1 MATMRV
7 KDGVAAVV
15 FAPDGTTTLLAAGM
29 AFDDADPV
37 VRTHPSFFQADAK
50 AGAAPQRI
58 TAVAIEDASAAPG
71 HLRNR

>member
-37 VRTHPSFFQADAK
+37 VRTHPSFFQSDTK
-50 AGAAPQRI
+50 APAPAARV
-58 TAVAIEDASAAPG
+58 TAVRIEDASAAPG